1 MVDEL
6 YQRYLADPS
15 SVDKAWWSF
24 FADYRPVRGS
34 VNGTGPQPV
43 LTEASAREA
52 KTVAVQPAQASTAT
66 PPPADADVSRLRG
79 AAARTVQNMAASLGV
94 PTATSVR
101 AVPAKLLID
110 NRIVINNHLQRGRG
124 GKISFTHLIG
134 YAVVQAVKA
143 LPEMNGSFAEEDGKP
158 VLATPHHI
166 SLGLAIDLRAK
177 DGSRQLLVPSIK
189 GAEEMDFR
197 QFWTAYEDVVRKARN
212 GKLTVAD
219 FQGTTITLTN
229 PGTIGTEH
237 SVPRLMPGQGTI
249 VGVGAMEYP
258 AAYQGASEETMAK
271 LAISKTVTLTSTY
284 DHRIIQ
290 GAQSGDFLRIIHQ
303 LLLGENGFYDGIFES
318 LRIPYEPVRWV
329 KDFPYG
335 HEDDVAR
342 SARVQELIHA
352 YRVRGHLMADTNPIE
367 TVQRKHADLDII
379 QHGLTLWDL
388 EREFATG
395 GFGGKPIMRL
405 REVLGVLRDSY
416 CRTLGIEY
424 MHIQDPEERKWI
436 QAHVEVPPKRASH
449 DEQIRILSKL
459 NVAEAFETFLQ
470 TKYVGQ
476 KRFSLEGGESLI
488 PLLDAVIS
496 AAADAELDEAVLG
509 MAHRGRLNVLA
520 NTIGKSYG
528 QIFKE
533 FEGNLDPKSTQGSG

>member
-1 MVDEL
+1 MSAVSSESPLATADLSEPSAHPSSQPHPGEPAEPGAAPANADFGPNEWLVDEL
-6 YQRYLADPS
+6 YERYLADPG

-24 FADYRPVRGS
+24 FADYRPVRGNG
-34 VNGTGPQPV
+34 NGTGPQPV
-43 LTEASAREA
+43 VTRAPSTPAAVSAA
-52 KTVAVQPAQASTAT
+52 APVKPTPAGQGPAT
-66 PPPADADVSRLRG
+66 PPPSDADVNRLRG
-79 AAARTVQNMAASLGV
+79 AAARTAQNMAASLTV

-134 YAVVQAVKA
+134 YALVQAVKA
-143 LPEMNGSFAEEDGKP
+143 LPEMNASYAEEDGKP
-158 VLATPHHI
+158 FLATPHHVN
-166 SLGLAIDLRAK
+166 LGLAIDLKAK
-177 DGSRQLLVPSIK
+177 DGGRQLLVPNIK

-197 QFWTAYEDVVRKARN
+197 QFWTAYEDVIRKARS

-219 FQGTTITLTN
+219 FQGTTISLTN

-237 SVPRLMPGQGTI
+237 SVPRLMPGQGAI
-249 VGVGAMEYP
+249 IGVGAMEYP
-258 AAYQGASEETMAK
+258 AAYQGASEETMAR

-290 GAQSGDFLRIIHQ
+290 GAQSGDFLRVVHQ
-303 LLLGENGFYDGIFES
+303 LLLGENGFYDQIFES

-388 EREFATG
+388 EREFA
-395 GFGGKPIMRL
+395 
-405 REVLGVLRDSY
+405 
-416 CRTLGIEY
+416 
-424 MHIQDPEERKWI
+424 
-436 QAHVEVPPKRASH
+436 
-449 DEQIRILSKL
+449 
-459 NVAEAFETFLQ
+459 
-470 TKYVGQ
+470 
-476 KRFSLEGGESLI
+476 
-488 PLLDAVIS
+488 
-496 AAADAELDEAVLG
+496 
-509 MAHRGRLNVLA
+509 
-520 NTIGKSYG
+520 
-528 QIFKE
+528 
-533 FEGNLDPKSTQGSG
+533 

>member
-1 MVDEL
+1 MSSELPLAASDPSAPSAHPSSQTQPDESAEPGVAPASADFGPNEWLVDEL
-6 YQRYLADPS
+6 YQRYLTDPG

-24 FADYRPVRGS
+24 FADYRPVRT
-34 VNGTGPQPV
+34 VNGTGSQPA
-43 LTEASAREA
+43 LTEAPPTPAPQAPA
-52 KTVAVQPAQASTAT
+52 KAAPASPATATPAPASPATASPAATT
-66 PPPADADVSRLRG
+66 PPPADADVNKLRG
-79 AAARTVQNMAASLGV
+79 AAARTAQNMAASLSV

-110 NRIVINNHLQRGRG
+110 NRIVINNNLQRGRG

-134 YAVVQAVKA
+134 YALVQAVKA
-143 LPEMNGSFAEEDGKP
+143 LPEMNASYAEADGKP
-158 VLATPHHI
+158 VLAMPRHVN
-166 SLGLAIDLRAK
+166 LGLAIDLKTK

-197 QFWTAYEDVVRKARN
+197 QFWTAYEDVIRKARS

-219 FQGTTITLTN
+219 FQGTTISLTN

-237 SVPRLMPGQGTI
+237 SVPRLMPGQGVI
-249 VGVGAMEYP
+249 IGVGAMEYP
-258 AAYQGASEETMAK
+258 AAYQGASEETMAR

-303 LLLGENGFYDGIFES
+303 LLLGTDGFYDRIFES

-335 HEDDVAR
+335 HEDDVTR

-367 TVQRKHADLDII
+367 TAQRKHADLDII

-395 GFGGKPIMRL
+395 GFGGRPIMRL
-405 REVLGVLRDSY
+405 REILGVLRD
-416 CRTLGIEY
+416 
-424 MHIQDPEERKWI
+424 
-436 QAHVEVPPKRASH
+436 
-449 DEQIRILSKL
+449 
-459 NVAEAFETFLQ
+459 
-470 TKYVGQ
+470 
-476 KRFSLEGGESLI
+476 
-488 PLLDAVIS
+488 
-496 AAADAELDEAVLG
+496 
-509 MAHRGRLNVLA
+509 
-520 NTIGKSYG
+520 
-528 QIFKE
+528 
-533 FEGNLDPKSTQGSG
+533 